1 MAAVIN
7 GNRMFCT
14 NCKGEFFLI
23 LPIGLT
29 EMVSTM
35 RTFEKLH
42 KGCTKHFS
50 ESETKHLIEKNMN
63 LYTIY
68 NSPTDYPDTYVA
80 RRWQVVP
87 SENKPDAMDIF
98 TIDKDL
104 DNIRKK
110 LSEMGLIRIPRDESD
125 DEKIVE
131 TWL

>member
-14 NCKGEFFLI
+14 NCKGEFFLF
-23 LPIGLT
+23 LPIPLT

-35 RTFEKLH
+35 KNFTRLH
-42 KGCTKHFS
+42 KVCKKHFS
-50 ESETKHLIEKNMN
+50 ESEIKHLTKRNMN

-80 RRWQVVP
+80 RRFEV
-87 SENKPDAMDIF
+87 ENTPIAKEIF
-98 TIDKDL
+98 MIDTDL
-104 DNIRKK
+104 ENIRTK
-110 LSEMGLIRIPRDESD
+110 LSEMGLFLIPRDESD
-125 DEKIVE
+125 DKKIVE